1 MPQPLPRRR
10 YRRLF
15 HQLNEDK
22 AIPDTNFSG
31 FASMDSCTPALCDA
45 HLGRVIAV
53 SACQAV
59 ALLERPNAAAA
70 DRDLPLEMGTL
81 VKMRTRV
88 SIAYGMVTGL
98 RVPLPSLEASH
109 NDLRLVELEL
119 VGEIRDAGA
128 VADFQRG
135 LSAYPAL
142 DEPVYLASAQDV
154 AQVYARPKVVVTPVG
169 TIHQNGAVPAYIL
182 VDELFGKH
190 FGIVGTT
197 GSGKSCGL
205 ATILRAVIDQ
215 SPNAHVVLLDPHN
228 EYARAFGDRAITLS
242 PADGL
247 HLPYWLF
254 NFEELTEIVIG
265 PDRNAEQTKV
275 LGEAILAA
283 KNSYSTKAGM
293 DKFGTVDTPAPYRMS
308 DVLRALDIAMGS
320 LNRPDGIPSY
330 QTVKARILALQNDA
344 RYGFVFGSRLSLRD
358 ELTEIL
364 GQLFRIPVAGQPVT
378 ILDLSGIP
386 SEVVNVVVSVLCR
399 LTFDFAVWNETP
411 VPLTIVCEEAHRYA
425 SRDKQL
431 GFEAAKRAL
440 FRIAKEG
447 RKYGVSLCVV
457 TQRPSD
463 LAPGLLSECNTIFAF
478 RMTAQEDQEIVRR
491 ALPEAS
497 HGLMNF
503 LSALRNGEAIAVG
516 EGVSMPMRVCFTP
529 PPDECRPKSA
539 TACFTSGWSKEVDGS
554 VVEHTVERWRRGM
567 R

>member
-1 MPQPLPRRR
+1 MREH
-10 YRRLF
+10 RRLSY
-15 HQLNEDK
+15 QLNEGK
-22 AIPDTNFSG
+22 AIPDTNPSR
-31 FASMDSCTPALCDA
+31 FANMDGCTPLCEEL

-59 ALLERPNAAAA
+59 ALLERSHTAAS

-98 RVPLPSLEASH
+98 RVPLPSLEASDK
-109 NDLRLVELEL
+109 DLRLVELEL
-119 VGEIRDAGA
+119 VGEIRDTDA

-154 AQVYARPKVVVTPVG
+154 AQVYARPKVVATPVG

-190 FGIVGTT
+190 FSIVGTT

-228 EYARAFGDRAITLS
+228 EYARAFGDRAIVLN
-242 PADGL
+242 PGDGL
-247 HLPYWLF
+247 YLPYWLF
-254 NFEELTEIVIG
+254 NFEELTEIIIG
-265 PDRNAEQTKV
+265 PDRNAEQTKI
-275 LGEAILAA
+275 LGEAILASKQA
-283 KNSYSTKAGM
+283 YFTKAGL
-293 DKFGTVDTPAPYRMS
+293 DKFGTLDTPAPYRMS
-308 DVLRALDIAMGS
+308 DVLRALDAAMGS

-330 QTVKARILALQNDA
+330 QTVKARIVALQNDA
-344 RYGFVFGSRLSLRD
+344 RYGFVFGSRLTLRD

-364 GQLFRIPVAGQPVT
+364 GQLFRIPVVGQPVT

-425 SRDKQL
+425 SRDEQL

-516 EGVSMPMRVCFTP
+516 EGVSMPMRICFTP
-529 PPDECRPKSA
+529 PPEASRPKSA
-539 TACFTSGWSKEVDGS
+539 TACFASGWSNEVDGS

>member
-1 MPQPLPRRR
+1 MPQPLSPRKIPPAI
-10 YRRLF
+10 
-15 HQLNEDK
+15 HQPHEGE
-22 AIPDTNFSG
+22 AIPNTKPSRFVN
-31 FASMDSCTPALCDA
+31 MDGCTPLCEEL

-59 ALLERPNAAAA
+59 ALLERSHVSDL
-70 DRDLPLEMGTL
+70 DRDPPLEMGTL

-98 RVPLPSLEASH
+98 RVPLPSLEASDK
-109 NDLRLVELEL
+109 DLRLVELEL
-119 VGEIRDAGA
+119 VGEIRDTDA

-142 DEPVYLASAQDV
+142 DEPVYLASAQDA
-154 AQVYARPKVVVTPVG
+154 AQVYARPKVVATPVG

-228 EYARAFGDRAITLS
+228 EYARAFGDRAIVLS
-242 PADGL
+242 PGDGL

-265 PDRNAEQTKV
+265 PDRNAEQIKI
-275 LGEAILAA
+275 LGEAILAS
-283 KNSYSTKAGM
+283 KQSYFTKAGL

-308 DVLRALDIAMGS
+308 DVLRALDTAMGS
-320 LNRPDGIPSY
+320 LIRPDGIPSY
-330 QTVKARILALQNDA
+330 QSVKARILALQNDA
-344 RYGFVFGSRLSLRD
+344 RYGFVFGGRLTLRD

-364 GQLFRIPVAGQPVT
+364 AQLFRIPVGGKPVT

-503 LSALRNGEAIAVG
+503 LPALRNGEAIAVG
-516 EGVSMPMRVCFTP
+516 EGVSMPMRICFTP
-529 PPDECRPKSA
+529 PPDERRPKSA
-539 TACFTSGWSKEVDGS
+539 TACFASGWSSEVDGS

>member
-1 MPQPLPRRR
+1 
-10 YRRLF
+10 
-15 HQLNEDK
+15 LNEDK
-22 AIPDTNFSG
+22 AIPDTNLSG
-31 FASMDSCTPALCDA
+31 FESIDGYTPALCDA
-45 HLGRVIAV
+45 LHLGRIIAV

-59 ALLERPNAAAA
+59 ALLERSHAAAS

-109 NDLRLVELEL
+109 KDLRLVELEL
-119 VGEIRDAGA
+119 VGEIRDTDT

-142 DEPVYLASAQDV
+142 DEPVYLASAQDI
-154 AQVYARPKVVVTPVG
+154 AQVYARPKVVATPVG

-228 EYARAFGDRAITLS
+228 EYARAFGDRAIVLS
-242 PADGL
+242 PGGGL

-254 NFEELTEIVIG
+254 NFEELSEIVVG
-265 PDRNAEQTKV
+265 PERNAEQIKV
-275 LGEAILAA
+275 LAEAILAA
-283 KNSYSTKAGM
+283 KHSYSTKAGL

-308 DVLRALDIAMGS
+308 DVLRALDTAMGS
-320 LNRPDGIPSY
+320 LNRPDGVPSY

-344 RYGFVFGSRLSLRD
+344 RYGFVFGSRLTMRD

-364 GQLFRIPVAGQPVT
+364 GQLFRIPVAGHPIT

-478 RMTAQEDQEIVRR
+478 RMTAHEDQEIVRR

-529 PPDECRPKSA
+529 PADECRPKSA
-539 TACFTSGWSKEVDGS
+539 TACFASGWSKEADGS
-554 VVEHTVERWRRGM
+554 IVEQTVERWRRGT